1 MCNVKV
7 SRGSDNPKY
16 QSLSGLSSHLKTNH
30 PQITETNQAKMTNF
44 TATDNCQSESEPV
57 SKKRKMQIFDIKS
70 KKQRADML
78 QCTIPGWVDTN
89 TKIDTNSEKGQ
100 KFHKSIFEMILL
112 DIQPWS
118 VVNDPGFLR
127 HHALIAPNYE
137 IGNEKYYRSMLN
149 PTYEKVKDA
158 MKNLLKEKHAD
169 TVSISLDAWSS
180 FHHGYLGMT
189 VHFISENWERVKFC
203 LACSKFDEKHTASNI
218 FQKIENTAQDWDL
231 SDKIKVCL
239 RDNAANVKA
248 AFNEPGCVYKS
259 AGCLNHSLQL
269 VIKKELF
276 CLQSV
281 EDLIQKCRKLC
292 THASHSNSFYSEL
305 YKQQD
310 VQMKNS
316 NRLGLKNDVATRWN
330 STFYMLERILKLKS
344 AIAATLLNLPSC
356 GIEFSAQD
364 WNICKKLV
372 EILGVFEEAT
382 KMLSGSDTC
391 ISSCIP
397 IVTTIIKSLEIRSGD
412 NEMMEMK
419 EALKK
424 AMEVRFIDLE
434 TTEHYAVATLLDP
447 RFKTHFFRSQIALQK
462 AKSIVLSELDYSKQ
476 NQEELVPVSRN
487 PSAENVGFSSMMKK
501 IIAQSQ
507 SALSQ
512 TPSLKLA
519 KEILDDFLESPI
531 STNSLAFW
539 KEYEKN
545 STSEIKLALARI
557 AKKFLTPPPTSTE
570 VERLFSTA
578 GDVLSNER
586 NRLLPENLEK
596 MLFCRENLPII
607 NFKY

>member
-1 MCNVKV
+1 
-7 SRGSDNPKY
+7 
-16 QSLSGLSSHLKTNH
+16 
-30 PQITETNQAKMTNF
+30 
-44 TATDNCQSESEPV
+44 
-57 SKKRKMQIFDIKS
+57 
-70 KKQRADML
+70 
-78 QCTIPGWVDTN
+78 
-89 TKIDTNSEKGQ
+89 
-100 KFHKSIFEMILL
+100 
-112 DIQPWS
+112 
-118 VVNDPGFLR
+118 
-127 HHALIAPNYE
+127 
-137 IGNEKYYRSMLN
+137 
-149 PTYEKVKDA
+149 
-158 MKNLLKEKHAD
+158 
-169 TVSISLDAWSS
+169 
-180 FHHGYLGMT
+180 
-189 VHFISENWERVKFC
+189 
-203 LACSKFDEKHTASNI
+203 
-218 FQKIENTAQDWDL
+218 
-231 SDKIKVCL
+231 
-239 RDNAANVKA
+239 
-248 AFNEPGCVYKS
+248 
-259 AGCLNHSLQL
+259 
-269 VIKKELF
+269 
-276 CLQSV
+276 
-281 EDLIQKCRKLC
+281 
-292 THASHSNSFYSEL
+292 
-305 YKQQD
+305 
-310 VQMKNS
+310 
-316 NRLGLKNDVATRWN
+316 
-330 STFYMLERILKLKS
+330 
-344 AIAATLLNLPSC
+344 
-356 GIEFSAQD
+356 
-364 WNICKKLV
+364 
-372 EILGVFEEAT
+372 
-382 KMLSGSDTC
+382 MLSGSDTC

-419 EALKK
+419 KALKK

-476 NQEELVPVSRN
+476 KQDELVPVSRN
-487 PSAENVGFSSMMKK
+487 PSVENVGFSSMMEK

-531 STNSLAFW
+531 SSNSLAFW